1 MSNCVY
7 KIETPNGLYV
17 GSCKSLHKRKQSHK
31 NFINKKDYKIYRN
44 NIDFT
49 KYVFSVLE
57 ENIED
62 PLELRKREQHFID
75 ELQPPLNS
83 RAAHSTRTHKE
94 YMKEYLTRR
103 FNCDCGETPLTQNRA
118 RHFRSKKHKTKIEA
132 KNKIVVV

>member
-44 NIDFT
+44 NIDFS

-103 FNCDCGETPLTQNRA
+103 FTCECGATPLVQNRA
-118 RHFRSKKHKTKIEA
+118 RHFRSKKHETKIEA
-132 KNKIVVV
+132 INKIAVV

>member
-17 GSCKSLHKRKQSHK
+17 GSCKSLKKRKQSHK

-44 NIDFT
+44 NIDFS

-62 PLELRKREQHFID
+62 ALELRKREQHFID

-103 FNCDCGETPLTQNRA
+103 FNCECGAKPLTQNRA